1 MFSIVAPD
9 SEINVTA
16 CYKVLIK
23 TVAEVADNENSFN
36 ETLLVNSEGCN

>member
-1 MFSIVAPD
+1 MGNMFSIVAPD

-23 TVAEVADNENSFN
+23 TVAEDADNENSFN
-36 ETLLVNSEGCN
+36 EHSW